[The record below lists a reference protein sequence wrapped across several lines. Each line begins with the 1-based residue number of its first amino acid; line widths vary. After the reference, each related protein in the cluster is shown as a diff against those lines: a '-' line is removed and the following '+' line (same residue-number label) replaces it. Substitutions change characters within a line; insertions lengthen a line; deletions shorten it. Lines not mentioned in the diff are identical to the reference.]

1 MINRAEILIISKYLR
16 PKDKDSFLKVITN
29 FSFIGIM
36 LGVATLIIV
45 MSVMNGFRINLL
57 DKLLSYQPHISFES
71 KGNYQLE
78 KDMILKLAKKNK
90 IEISDINL
98 VKNSEAL
105 ILTKKNNYGVLVKSF
120 SKNELKKNYFL
131 KNSIIKGQI
140 DNNIIGIGIEMAGKL
155 SINVGDVITLLSN
168 NSDTTPFGIIPKQI
182 NFVVGYIFSTGM
194 NEFDSN
200 FIITNIRQG
209 RLLSKK
215 NNEIEMKITKPDKTI
230 FFTNILKKNNSENLV
245 YSWVDSNKSFFEAL
259 KVERNVMFIILT
271 LIIIV
276 AAFNIISVL
285 TIMIKNK
292 SKEIAILRSI
302 GFQKNSILKIFIIT
316 GTMIG
321 FFGILLGVLL
331 GIVISYNLES
341 VRLFLNQY
349 LNINIFPS
357 DIYFLTELPSHIN
370 YNSVLLIVL
379 FSIIIVLAASYFPAA
394 SASKLDPIK
403 NLKND

>member
-105 ILTKKNNYGVLVKSF
+105 RLTKKNNYGVLVKSF

-215 NNEIEMKITKPDKTI
+215 NNEIEIKITKPDKTI

>member
-215 NNEIEMKITKPDKTI
+215 NNEIEIKITKPDKTI
-230 FFTNILKKNNSENLV
+230 FFTNILKKNNSKNLV

>member
-71 KGNYQLE
+71 NGNYQLE

-215 NNEIEMKITKPDKTI
+215 NNEIEIKITKPDKTI

>member
-215 NNEIEMKITKPDKTI
+215 NNEIEIKITKPDKTI